1 MLDYQSILV
10 VMPQSRYPPSHRP
23 FKKHHLSFQGA
34 SGAYHATNPTPRHTA
49 EEFNH
54 GICWNFEKKIY
65 IRLSFQMALWQ
76 M

>member
-1 MLDYQSILV
+1 MLDYQSILA
-10 VMPQSRYPPSHRP
+10 VMPQSRYLPSHRP
-23 FKKHHLSFQGA
+23 FKKHHLRFQGA
-34 SGAYHATNPTPRHTA
+34 SGAYHATNPTPRDTA

-54 GICWNFEKKIY
+54 GICWNFEKID